1 MLFYGG
7 TEGRDFS
14 STMCLF
20 EVVEE
25 KKKSTCTQLLYLG
38 KYIVFLFYFY
48 STTFQR
54 DLYFLLHI
62 YLTAGV
68 TRCCLD

>member
-25 KKKSTCTQLLYLG
+25 KKKYM
-38 KYIVFLFYFY
+38 Y
-48 STTFQR
+48 SATVLR
-54 DLYFLLHI
+54 
-62 YLTAGV
+62 
-68 TRCCLD
+68 